1 MGNVLKEKEFNLLY
15 EPWILVKTA
24 DNKTL
29 KLSLL
34 EVFKQASNI
43 QQLAGELPTQDI
55 AVLRLLLAIM
65 YGAFVNE
72 AIEDAEDALK
82 LWKELWSLGKFPYEI
97 IENYLKQYE
106 DRFWLFHPKY
116 PFYQVAGFNESLKA
130 YREKNK
136 KKDNGKESIK
146 SIPRLIGDL
155 SQSDNSLRLF
165 PGRTGDAQKFLEYDE
180 AARWLIH
187 LNGFDDNA
195 AKNPTPK
202 FVGYLGL
209 LGLIYAKGGN
219 LFETLL
225 LNFVLMNQQNEVV
238 GDNKLQARAY
248 WEKPVC
254 MTVENLIAQPFAQKD
269 LLTLQSRR
277 ILLKRSNT
285 GLVSGYLVTMGDY
298 FDPDAGMLNEQMTV
312 WTKDEEVGFKP
323 KRHRP
328 DKQIWRDFG
337 SLICTSSSNSNLD
350 SGVVHWLKYLE
361 KEKVVPVKLLNMC
374 TTGIFYKL
382 NASTWQITDFV
393 NDTLQMNGMVL
404 GQLGNT
410 WVQEIINALAATE
423 DGVRTLGW
431 LAADIITSAGESGEE
446 GSSKTKKQKA
456 SYNAREMCYSKL
468 DPAFRKWLREIN
480 PDTDN
485 VDEKIPEWKS
495 IAKKIINSEG
505 RNLMDKCS
513 DNVLVGYI
521 KTVKD
526 KKGNTTEK
534 DVNLFVAFNR
544 FVSGLTKTLG

>member
-1 MGNVLKEKEFNLLY
+1 
-15 EPWILVKTA
+15 
-24 DNKTL
+24 
-29 KLSLL
+29 
-34 EVFKQASNI
+34 
-43 QQLAGELPTQDI
+43 
-55 AVLRLLLAIM
+55 
-65 YGAFVNE
+65 
-72 AIEDAEDALK
+72 
-82 LWKELWSLGKFPYEI
+82 
-97 IENYLKQYE
+97 
-106 DRFWLFHPKY
+106 
-116 PFYQVAGFNESLKA
+116 
-130 YREKNK
+130 
-136 KKDNGKESIK
+136 
-146 SIPRLIGDL
+146 
-155 SQSDNSLRLF
+155 
-165 PGRTGDAQKFLEYDE
+165 
-180 AARWLIH
+180 
-187 LNGFDDNA
+187 
-195 AKNPTPK
+195 
-202 FVGYLGL
+202 
-209 LGLIYAKGGN
+209 
-219 LFETLL
+219 
-225 LNFVLMNQQNEVV
+225 
-238 GDNKLQARAY
+238 
-248 WEKPVC
+248 
-254 MTVENLIAQPFAQKD
+254 
-269 LLTLQSRR
+269 
-277 ILLKRSNT
+277 
-285 GLVSGYLVTMGDY
+285 
-298 FDPDAGMLNEQMTV
+298 
-312 WTKDEEVGFKP
+312 
-323 KRHRP
+323 
-328 DKQIWRDFG
+328 
-337 SLICTSSSNSNLD
+337 LD

-495 IAKKIINSEG
+495 IAKKIIKSEG

>member
-1 MGNVLKEKEFNLLY
+1 
-15 EPWILVKTA
+15 
-24 DNKTL
+24 
-29 KLSLL
+29 
-34 EVFKQASNI
+34 
-43 QQLAGELPTQDI
+43 
-55 AVLRLLLAIM
+55 
-65 YGAFVNE
+65 
-72 AIEDAEDALK
+72 
-82 LWKELWSLGKFPYEI
+82 
-97 IENYLKQYE
+97 
-106 DRFWLFHPKY
+106 
-116 PFYQVAGFNESLKA
+116 
-130 YREKNK
+130 
-136 KKDNGKESIK
+136 
-146 SIPRLIGDL
+146 
-155 SQSDNSLRLF
+155 
-165 PGRTGDAQKFLEYDE
+165 
-180 AARWLIH
+180 
-187 LNGFDDNA
+187 
-195 AKNPTPK
+195 
-202 FVGYLGL
+202 
-209 LGLIYAKGGN
+209 
-219 LFETLL
+219 
-225 LNFVLMNQQNEVV
+225 
-238 GDNKLQARAY
+238 
-248 WEKPVC
+248 
-254 MTVENLIAQPFAQKD
+254 
-269 LLTLQSRR
+269 
-277 ILLKRSNT
+277 
-285 GLVSGYLVTMGDY
+285 
-298 FDPDAGMLNEQMTV
+298 MTV

-485 VDEKIPEWKS
+485 VDEKIPEWKN
-495 IAKKIINSEG
+495 IAKKIIKSEG